1 MLSGIFNQE
10 TMSIVAWLN
19 LMIVLYVFFSL
30 YYQWKIAKQWCPM
43 CLVIQLV
50 LVLQFVIAFSGD
62 FYQSPTLLE
71 FPILLTFTLSFI
83 IVFITVQMLIPA
95 LKEAKESKA
104 VNHELLRLK
113 HNPLIFDALLAKQK
127 KIETSTEGLGITL
140 GNPDAKYKLIKVCNP
155 YCGPCAS
162 AHVVI
167 DELLENNSDIQL
179 QIIFTGNGEDSD
191 FRTAPIRHLLAI
203 TEQGDSHLNKQA
215 LNDWYLAE
223 KKDYEVFAA
232 IYPINGDLKLQ
243 TPKVKLMYEWCEK
256 EKIQF
261 TPTLFVNG
269 YQLPEQYSIANL
281 RYFLS
286 V

>member
-1 MLSGIFNQE
+1 
-10 TMSIVAWLN
+10 
-19 LMIVLYVFFSL
+19 
-30 YYQWKIAKQWCPM
+30 
-43 CLVIQLV
+43 
-50 LVLQFVIAFSGD
+50 
-62 FYQSPTLLE
+62 
-71 FPILLTFTLSFI
+71 
-83 IVFITVQMLIPA
+83 MLIPA